1 MDFGRTFLDFKSL
14 HAQDTMMTRNAFV
27 LEKQET
33 KDADTLL
40 VSSLILLVGI
50 GLGMLF
56 SASYHRG
63 LTVFKD
69 PYYFVRRQALWVGMG
84 GVLAVM
90 AMKVPLEWT
99 KRITPHILLVSLL
112 LMGICLIPGVS
123 PRLLGARRWIVLF
136 GLSFQ
141 PSELAKLALVL
152 YLAFILEKK
161 QDRFNDPLNSI
172 LPPAVVILV
181 FSALT
186 YLQNDFS
193 TAAFL
198 FLLGFVCFY
207 VAGVPLR
214 YLVVFLLTIAPIGF
228 YLLFTREHRVQRLL
242 TFLNPGLDPTGT
254 GFQVLAARNALLRGG
269 FWGIGIGQGTR
280 KLGGLPEAHSD
291 FIAAV
296 IGEELGLIGILLIL
310 GLFITF
316 AARGYAIA
324 YAMSAPYQRY
334 LAFGLT
340 SSILIQALTNLSVV
354 SGIVPAT
361 GIPLPF
367 ISSGGSSLMISL
379 IMCGLLLNLSRQV
392 RSERGS
398 L

>member
-1 MDFGRTFLDFKSL
+1 
-14 HAQDTMMTRNAFV
+14 MMRNAFV

-33 KDADTLL
+33 KDADALL
-40 VSSLILLVGI
+40 ISVLILLVGL

-69 PYYFVRRQALWVGMG
+69 PYYFVRRQALWVVLG
-84 GVLAVM
+84 GVLAIL
-90 AMKVPLEWT
+90 AMKVPLEWV
-99 KRITPHILLVSLL
+99 KRITPHILLVSLV
-112 LMGICLIPGVS
+112 LMAICLIPGAT
-123 PRLLGARRWIVLF
+123 PKLLGARRWIVLLGF
-136 GLSFQ
+136 SFQ

-152 YLAFILEKK
+152 YLAFILDKK
-161 QDRFNDPLNSI
+161 QDRLDDPVNSI

-214 YLVVFLLTIAPIGF
+214 YLIFFLLSIAPIGI
-228 YLLFTREHRVQRLL
+228 YLLFTKEHRVQRLL
-242 TFLNPGLDPTGT
+242 TFLNPGLDPTGA
-254 GFQVLAARNALLRGG
+254 GFQVLAARNALLKGG

-296 IGEELGLIGILLIL
+296 IGEELGWIGILLIL
-310 GLFITF
+310 GLFVTF
-316 AARGYAIA
+316 AARGYSIA
-324 YAMSAPYQRY
+324 YAMSSPYHRY

-367 ISSGGSSLMISL
+367 ISSGGSSLLISMI
-379 IMCGLLLNLSRQV
+379 MGGLLLNLSRQACM
-392 RSERGS
+392 ERGG

>member
-1 MDFGRTFLDFKSL
+1 MN
-14 HAQDTMMTRNAFV
+14 MRNTFV

-33 KDADTLL
+33 READALL
-40 VSSLILLVGI
+40 VSTMILLVGL

-63 LTVFKD
+63 LTVFQD
-69 PYYFVRRQALWVGMG
+69 PYYFIRRQVLWVGLG
-84 GVLAVM
+84 GLAAVLVS
-90 AMKVPLEWT
+90 KVPLDWI
-99 KRITPHILLVSLL
+99 RRVTPHILLVSLF
-112 LMGICLIPGVS
+112 LMGLCLVPGVS
-123 PRLLGARRWIVLF
+123 PKLLGARRWIVLF
-136 GLSFQ
+136 GFSFQ
-141 PSELAKLALVL
+141 PSELAKLAMVL

-161 QDRFNDPLNSI
+161 QERLNDPVNSI

-181 FSALT
+181 FAALT

-198 FLLGFVCFY
+198 FILGFLCFY
-207 VAGVPLR
+207 VAGVPFR
-214 YLVVFLLTIAPIGF
+214 YLGVFLLTTAPLGF
-228 YLLFTREHRVQRLL
+228 YLMFTKEHRVQRLL
-242 TFLNPGLDPTGT
+242 TFLNPGLDPRGA

-296 IGEELGLIGILLIL
+296 IGEELGWIGILLVI
-310 GLFITF
+310 GLFLTF
-316 AARGYAIA
+316 AARGYSIA
-324 YAMSAPYQRY
+324 YTMNSAYHRY

-340 SSILIQALTNLSVV
+340 SSILIQALTNLSVI
-354 SGIVPAT
+354 SGIIPAT

-367 ISSGGSSLMISL
+367 ISSGGSSMLISL
-379 IMCGLLLNLSRQV
+379 IMCGLLLNLSRQIQPGKGGV
-392 RSERGS
+392 DG
-398 L
+398 